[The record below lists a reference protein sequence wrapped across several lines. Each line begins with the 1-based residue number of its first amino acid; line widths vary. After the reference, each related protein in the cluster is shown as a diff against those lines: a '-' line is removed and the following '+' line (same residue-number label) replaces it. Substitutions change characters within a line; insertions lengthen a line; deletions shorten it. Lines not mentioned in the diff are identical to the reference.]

1 MSRVLCVNPGSTS
14 TKIAFFDDG
23 TELYAATVHHSPEEL
38 AGFPRVADQ
47 AGFRTRLVI
56 GMLGGAGVATEG
68 LDAVVGRGGL
78 TRPLDSG
85 TYRVDEAL
93 LADVAEGARGEHAS
107 NLGAIV
113 AARIAAFCRV
123 PAYVV
128 DPVMVDELDEL
139 ARFSGHPEIER
150 RSIFHALNHKAVAR
164 RHARALGRP
173 YEELNL
179 IVAHLGGG
187 VSVGAHRRG
196 RVVDVN
202 NALNG
207 DGPFAPERAG
217 GLPTASFARL
227 CLESGRT
234 HAQVRRLL
242 AGAGGYVSLLGTN
255 DGREVA
261 RRAASGDA
269 RAALVQDALAYQ
281 VAKEVGRCAAVLR
294 GAVDAILL
302 TGGLARNAVLV
313 EAITGRVAWIAPVV
327 VYEGE
332 DEMAALAE
340 GALRVLHGEE
350 EAKTYARA

>member
-1 MSRVLCVNPGSTS
+1 MSRVLCINPGSTS
-14 TKIAFFDDG
+14 TKIAFFDDD

-38 AGFPRVADQ
+38 AAFPRVSDQ

-78 TRPLDSG
+78 SPPQSSG
-85 TYRVDEAL
+85 TYRVDERL

-128 DPVMVDELDEL
+128 DPVMVDELEDL
-139 ARFSGHPEIER
+139 ARYSGHPEIER

-164 RHARALGRP
+164 RHARTVGQP
-173 YEELNL
+173 YPALNL
-179 IVAHLGGG
+179 VVAHLGGG
-187 VSVGAHRRG
+187 ISVAAHRAG

-217 GLPTASFARL
+217 GLPTSSFVRF
-227 CLESGRT
+227 CLEGGRT

-255 DGREVA
+255 DGRAVA
-261 RRAASGDA
+261 ARAASGEG

-281 VAKEVGRCAAVLR
+281 VAKEVGRCAAVLH
-294 GAVDAILL
+294 GAVDAVLL
-302 TGGLARNAVLV
+302 TGGLSRNEALV
-313 EAITGRVAWIAPVV
+313 AAIRAWVAWIAPVA

-332 DEMAALAE
+332 DEMTALAE
-340 GALRVLHGEE
+340 GALRVLHGDE
-350 EAKTYARA
+350 EAKTYA